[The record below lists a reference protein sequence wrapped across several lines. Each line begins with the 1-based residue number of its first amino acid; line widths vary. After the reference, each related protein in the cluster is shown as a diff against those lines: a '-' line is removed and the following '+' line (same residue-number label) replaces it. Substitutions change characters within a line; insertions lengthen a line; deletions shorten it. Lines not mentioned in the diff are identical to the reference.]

1 MTSKVQW
8 MKRGLAVAAMCAV
21 AAVAAP
27 VASQTGANARPW
39 LEGEFT
45 VDPYH
50 TFTTFEYDHF
60 GLSTMRGRF
69 KKTTGTIAVAK
80 DGRNATVDVS
90 IDVNSIDTGV
100 ELLDRR
106 LKDAM
111 FFDAEKHPTI
121 TFKASGVTM
130 AGDKMTEVPG
140 QLTIKGVT
148 KPVTLKV
155 SRADCKQQ
163 RNPTLNFPACGA
175 DAELVINRS
184 EFGVGAF
191 APLVSDR
198 IRIAIAVEA
207 LKGAEAIEAQFQPFK
222 K

>member
-1 MTSKVQW
+1 MRW
-8 MKRGLAVAAMCAV
+8 MKQGLAAAALCA
-21 AAVAAP
+21 AAIGFSPAAAQAGG
-27 VASQTGANARPW
+27 ASEPW

-45 VDPYH
+45 IDPYH

-60 GLSTMRGRF
+60 GLSTGRGRF
-69 KKTTGTIAVAK
+69 NKTTGTVTIAK
-80 DGRNATVDVS
+80 GSRNASVDVT
-90 IDVNSIDTGV
+90 IDVNSVDTGV
-100 ELLDRR
+100 ELLDGR

-111 FFDAEKHPTI
+111 FFDAAKFPTI
-121 TFKASGVTM
+121 TFKSTEVRF
-130 AGDKMTEVPG
+130 AGDKMSEVPG

-155 SRADCKQQ
+155 LSAHCKQE
-163 RNPTLNFPACGA
+163 RNPTLKYPACGA

-184 EFGVGAF
+184 DFGVGAF

-198 IRIAIAVEA
+198 IRIVITIEA

-222 K
+222 R